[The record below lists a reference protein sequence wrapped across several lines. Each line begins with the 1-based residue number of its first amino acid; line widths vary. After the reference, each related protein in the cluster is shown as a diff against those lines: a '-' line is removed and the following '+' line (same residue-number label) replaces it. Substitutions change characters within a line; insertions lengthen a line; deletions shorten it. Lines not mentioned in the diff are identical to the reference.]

1 MKSLYKIDG
10 VGINFEKFFPV
21 ESKEEKSSL
30 RHKYNFSDTDFILLY
45 TAEFIK
51 RKNHKL
57 IFEII
62 PELKNEIKS
71 VKIIFCGKG
80 ELLDYYKNLSNTKNY
95 DFITFT
101 GYTKNVADF
110 CRLSDVL
117 IMPSF
122 QEGLPLSMIE
132 ACATSLPVVASKI
145 RGHVDVIKDGFN
157 GFLCDLN
164 KKEDFVRSVNVLYQN
179 PELRFVMGN
188 RNVEVAKRFSV
199 EIAVQKMAEI
209 YKEVR
214 ISQNKHSLL

>member
-10 VGINFEKFFPV
+10 VGVDFSKFYSLKTQKEKIA
-21 ESKEEKSSL
+21 L
-30 RHKYNFSDTDFILLY
+30 RKKYNFLESDFILLY

-62 PELKNEIKS
+62 PELKLKIKNL
-71 VKIIFCGKG
+71 KIIFCGKG
-80 ELLDYYKNLSNTKNY
+80 ELLEYYKNFSKSKNY

-117 IMPSF
+117 VMPSF

-164 KKEDFVRSVNVLYQN
+164 KKEDFVRAVNVLYQN
-179 PELRFVMGN
+179 PELRFVMGK
-188 RNVEVAKRFSV
+188 RNADIAKKFSV
-199 EIAVQKMAEI
+199 EIAVEKMAEI
-209 YKEVR
+209 YKEV
-214 ISQNKHSLL
+214 